1 MMDNET
7 EIFYRLKYPF
17 FMEGKLEFVNLLP
30 DEVINVTAHIL
41 TPTTKSMSAKRLY
54 IAIMLKQPA
63 NRDNAYRTLE
73 AAFYCYHADLLDE

>member
-1 MMDNET
+1 MDNET

-17 FMEGKLEFVNLLP
+17 FMEGKLEFVNSLP
-30 DEVINVTAHIL
+30 DEVIDVTAQIL

-73 AAFYCYHADLLDE
+73 AALYCYHADMLDG